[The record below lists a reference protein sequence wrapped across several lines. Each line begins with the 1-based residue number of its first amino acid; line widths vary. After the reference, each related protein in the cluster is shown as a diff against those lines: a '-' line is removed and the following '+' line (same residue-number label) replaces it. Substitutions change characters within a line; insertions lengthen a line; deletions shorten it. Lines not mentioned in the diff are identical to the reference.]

1 MKSKICVITGSRAE
15 YGLLRL
21 TMEKIKNEPDLLLQI
36 VVTGMH
42 LSPKYGNTCNE
53 IINDGFLIDRK
64 INTLI
69 SDDSFQGISESIG
82 LGISKFSKVLNE
94 LKPDLVVVLGDRF
107 EIFAAVI
114 AAHIGLVPVAHIHG
128 GEITEGAFDDAFRHS
143 ITKMSQLHFV
153 ANKEAAKRVIQLGE
167 QPKSVFVVGG
177 LGVDA
182 ISKLKLLSK
191 FELESKLNFKFRSK
205 NLLVTFHPATLENS
219 TAENQ
224 IKELLLALSTLNDTG
239 LIFTL
244 PNADTDGESISRLIE
259 EFALNKENVRV
270 FTSIGQLLYFSC
282 MQFVSGV
289 IGNSSSGILE
299 VPSFKKG
306 TINIGDR
313 QRGRTQASSVINCE
327 PRQQDILKAI
337 KKLYSK
343 NFAEKLH
350 HTCNPYGP
358 EGASNKIVS
367 VIKNRNLDY
376 TTKKF
381 FYDVQFSQNI
391 RKIN

>member
-21 TMEKIKNEPDLLLQI
+21 TMEKIKNEPDLILQT

-42 LSPKYGNTCNE
+42 LSTKYGATFKE
-53 IINDGFLIDRK
+53 IVSDGFLIDRK
-64 INTLI
+64 IDTLV

-82 LGISKFSKVLNE
+82 LGISKFSEVLNE
-94 LKPDLVVVLGDRF
+94 LKPDLVVILGDRF
-107 EIFAAVI
+107 EIFAAVV
-114 AAHIGLVPVAHIHG
+114 AAHIGLFPVAHIHG
-128 GEITEGAFDDAFRHS
+128 GEITEGAFDDSFRHS

-153 ANKEAAKRVIQLGE
+153 ANKESARRVIQLGE

-191 FELESKLNFKFRSK
+191 FEVESKLNFKFRSK
-205 NLLVTFHPATLENS
+205 NLLVTFHPVTLENS
-219 TAENQ
+219 TAVNQ
-224 IKELLLALSTLNDTG
+224 VKELLLALSTLNDIG

-244 PNADTDGESISRLIE
+244 SNADTDGESISRLIK
-259 EFALNKENVRV
+259 EFASNRQNARV
-270 FTSIGQLLYFSC
+270 FTSMGQLLYFSC
-282 MQFVSGV
+282 MPFVDGV

-313 QRGRTQASSVINCE
+313 QRGRTQARSVINCE
-327 PRQQDILKAI
+327 PSQQDILKAI
-337 KKLYSK
+337 KILYSK
-343 NFAEKLH
+343 KFAEKLH
-350 HTCNPYGP
+350 HAHNPYGP
-358 EGASNKIVS
+358 EGASDKIVN
-367 VIKNRNLDY
+367 IIRNRNFDDSV
-376 TTKKF
+376 KKF
-381 FYDVQFSQNI
+381 FYDIKFSQNI
-391 RKIN
+391 GKIN